1 MPERWLGVV
10 VSGDGL
16 VAVDAEVPDA
26 GPLVIQ
32 ADHSWS
38 LQAGNRAAAYA
49 VMHQQVANYV
59 KERKIARVVIKASA
73 LSQGSTKLAHLQAA
87 ELRGVVITASA
98 SVGGVTT
105 NTLAK
110 ATVSRGFGKRK
121 VDEYVK
127 DNDFWADSIQG
138 AKLRIG
144 SREAAMLLI
153 ASRKK

>member
-10 VSGDGL
+10 VSGDAL

-49 VMHQQVANYV
+49 VMHQQVADYV
-59 KERKIARVVIKASA
+59 KEHKVARVVVKASA
-73 LSQGSTKLAHLQAA
+73 LSQGSTKLAHLRAA
-87 ELRGVVITASA
+87 ELRGVVIAASA
-98 SVGGVTT
+98 SIGGVAVGMI
-105 NTLAK
+105 AK
-110 ATVSRGFGKRK
+110 AAVSRGFGKRK
-121 VDEYVK
+121 VDDYLQ
-127 DNDFWADSIQG
+127 DDDFWADTVKG

-144 SREAAMLLI
+144 SREAAMMLV
-153 ASRKK
+153 AARK